1 MERILRQARPVRRR
15 GRNALSTG
23 FSEQRINEKER
34 KGDGCVYYPDE
45 LIEEVRMN
53 NDIVDVI
60 SGYVKLQKKGANYF
74 GLCPFHNEK
83 SPSFSVSSGKQMY
96 YCFGCGAGGNVFTF
110 IMEYENYS
118 FVEALKFLAQRAG
131 VELPQEEYSKEAK
144 ERADTRSAL
153 LEMNKLAAKYYYAQL
168 KTEGGRQA
176 REYLQ
181 NRQLSQETIT
191 AFGLGYSSK
200 YSDDLFRYLK
210 MKGYSEEMIIKAGLV
225 NVDEKHGVYD
235 KFWNRVMFPI
245 MDVNNRVIG
254 FGGRVMGDGKPKY
267 LNSPETLIFD
277 KSRNLY
283 GLHRARTSRKP
294 YFIVCEGYMDVISL
308 HQAGFTNAVASL
320 GTALTAG
327 HAALIK
333 RYVNEV
339 YLTYDSDEAGTKAAL
354 RAAPILRE
362 AGVTTRVI
370 RMEPYK
376 DPDEFIK
383 NLGAEAFEERI
394 RKARN
399 SFMFGLEMLEKG
411 YDLNAPEGKTEFLR
425 EAARR
430 LARFEEEIE
439 RDNYIEAVAKTYH
452 VGYEE
457 LKKLVV
463 KVAVQSGMAAPA
475 TKPRQTIRQE
485 TPKEDGHIRSQ
496 KILLTWLIDRE
507 ELFDQVSRYVTPED
521 FTVELYR
528 KVAELL
534 YEQHAKGELN
544 PAQIMNYFTEEE
556 EHRAVAALFNTRI
569 KELTTAGEQEK
580 AIKETILRVKEYS
593 IETATR
599 NLDPTDIQGLQR
611 LMNAKK
617 AVQDLHKLHISIN

>member
-1 MERILRQARPVRRR
+1 M
-15 GRNALSTG
+15 
-23 FSEQRINEKER
+23 
-34 KGDGCVYYPDE
+34 YYSDE
-45 LIEEVRMN
+45 IIEEVRSK

-60 SGYVKLQKKGANYF
+60 SGYVKLKKQGSSYF
-74 GLCPFHNEK
+74 GLCPFHSEK
-83 SPSFSVSSGKQMY
+83 SPSFSVSRDKQMY

-118 FVEALKFLAQRAG
+118 FIEALKFLAQRAG

-168 KTEGGRQA
+168 KTDGGRQA
-176 REYLQ
+176 REYLE
-181 NRQLSQETIT
+181 NRRLSKETIT
-191 AFGLGYSSK
+191 AFGLGYSNK
-200 YSDDLFRYLK
+200 FSDDLYRYLK
-210 MKGYSEEMIIKAGLV
+210 MKGYSDDLIIKAGLV
-225 NVDEKHGVYD
+225 NVDEKHGIYD

-245 MDVNNRVIG
+245 MDANNRVIG

-267 LNSPETLIFD
+267 LNSPETMIFD

-362 AGVTTRVI
+362 AGVATRVI

-394 RKARN
+394 TKARN
-399 SFMFGLEMLEKG
+399 SFMFSLEMLEKE
-411 YDLNAPEGKTEFLR
+411 YDLNTPEGKTDFLR

-430 LARFEEEIE
+430 LSRFEEEIE

-463 KVAVQSGMAAPA
+463 KVAVQSGMATPA
-475 TKPRQTIRQE
+475 AKPKQTVKKE
-485 TPKEDGHIRSQ
+485 GPKEDGHIKSQ
-496 KILLTWLIDRE
+496 KILLTWLIDKE
-507 ELFDQVSRYVTPED
+507 ELFDQISRYITPED
-521 FTVELYR
+521 FTVDLYR

-534 YEQHAKGELN
+534 YEQHAQGKAN
-544 PAQIMNYFTEEE
+544 PAQIMNYFVEEE
-556 EHRAVAALFNTRI
+556 EHREVASLFNTRI

-599 NLDPTDIQGLQR
+599 NLDPTDIQGLQN